1 MALTKARRLNRRSIR
16 SPRERQLRADGT
28 SKPRVLYFIVSYPT
42 FSETYMHEE
51 IRYRAPCL
59 VYGRIEDIDVAFRS
73 RTQRAFLRKV
83 DRVIEEF
90 QPDVLHGHYFGLALL
105 LSQLSARHGVP
116 FTIRTHSMDVLSEP
130 PEKIQAMCRAANSE
144 WCRGVLAFPSN
155 RPRLAEGGLAEDKL
169 VDCWPV
175 VNFARFYRPEPRA
188 LTKRVMCAGPAI
200 EKKAHDEFVDLGV
213 MLRGSGLS
221 FDLFAEGPSLEKT
234 REYNDANGNPI
245 GVTYAD
251 PDDMPSIYLQYDWL
265 VYPADRNINKVGFP
279 VAIAE
284 ALASGIGVCWQEL
297 PGRRDEQLEFLDGA
311 GHLFRSMEQVPAIIT
326 QPYPEEKRQA
336 GFRVARRC
344 DIERTKHLL
353 SDAWPEPAPGG

>member
-1 MALTKARRLNRRSIR
+1 
-16 SPRERQLRADGT
+16 
-28 SKPRVLYFIVSYPT
+28 VLYFIVSYPT

-51 IRYRAPCL
+51 IRSLNDDYEIRIITYKTTHAPRREPFPYQVIPYQDPCL

-73 RTQRAFLRKV
+73 RSQRAFLRKV
-83 DRVIEEF
+83 DRVVEEF
-90 QPDVLHGHYFGLALL
+90 QPDVLHGHYLGLALL

-130 PEKIQAMCRAANSE
+130 RAKIEAICRAANSE
-144 WCRGVLAFPSN
+144 WCRSVLTFPAN
-155 RPRLAEGGLAEDKL
+155 RSRLAEAGLAEDKL

-175 VNFARFYRPEPRA
+175 VNFERFYRPERRV
-188 LTKRVMCAGPAI
+188 LTRRVMCAGPAI

-221 FDLFAEGPSLEKT
+221 FDLFADGPSIENT
-234 REYNDANGNPI
+234 REYNEANGNPI
-245 GVTYAD
+245 RVTYAD

-265 VYPADRNINKVGFP
+265 VYPSDRSINKVGFP
-279 VAIAE
+279 VVIAE

-297 PGRRDEQLEFLDGA
+297 PGRRDEQLEFLGGA
-311 GHLFRSMEQVPAIIT
+311 GCLFRSIEEVPAIIT

-336 GFRVARRC
+336 GFRAARRC

-353 SDAWPEPAPGG
+353 SDAWPEPVA